1 MKGKLQEYA
10 LVAEIIGGIAIVI
23 SLVFV
28 GVQVSQTAEETATN
42 TTAIRAS
49 AYQELT
55 TQILNIN
62 NLRAENPDIA
72 ELVFK
77 DFCNEILN
85 PIERE
90 RLSAIFINIIRHGDM
105 AYYLYQQN
113 LINEERLDNAL
124 AILRYYLSNS
134 NVAKNEWEGF
144 GNTLSSDFRTYIQSK
159 VSVSIPKLPCENI

>member
-1 MKGKLQEYA
+1 MKEKLQEYA
-10 LVAEIIGGIAIVI
+10 LVAEIIGGVAIVI

-49 AYQELT
+49 ACQELT

-77 DFCNEILN
+77 DFVMKI
-85 PIERE
+85 
-90 RLSAIFINIIRHGDM
+90 
-105 AYYLYQQN
+105 
-113 LINEERLDNAL
+113 
-124 AILRYYLSNS
+124 
-134 NVAKNEWEGF
+134 
-144 GNTLSSDFRTYIQSK
+144 
-159 VSVSIPKLPCENI
+159 

>member
-1 MKGKLQEYA
+1 MKEKLQEYA
-10 LVAEIIGGIAIVI
+10 LVAEIIGGVAIVI

-77 DFCNEILN
+77 DFVMKI
-85 PIERE
+85 
-90 RLSAIFINIIRHGDM
+90 
-105 AYYLYQQN
+105 
-113 LINEERLDNAL
+113 
-124 AILRYYLSNS
+124 
-134 NVAKNEWEGF
+134 
-144 GNTLSSDFRTYIQSK
+144 
-159 VSVSIPKLPCENI
+159 

>member
-1 MKGKLQEYA
+1 MKEKLQEYA
-10 LVAEIIGGIAIVI
+10 LVAEMIGGVAIVI

-55 TQILNIN
+55 TQILNIK
-62 NLRAENPDIA
+62 NLRAENLDIA

-77 DFCNEILN
+77 DFCNENLS

-105 AYYLYQQN
+105 AYYLFQQN
-113 LINEERLDNAL
+113 LIDEERLDNAL

-134 NVAKNEWEGF
+134 NVAKHEWEVF
-144 GNTLSSDFRTYIQSK
+144 GASLNLDFRTYIQSK
-159 VSVSIPKLPCENI
+159 VSLSIPKSPCEI